1 MFEVLPVTNS
11 YKPVLSLHC
20 EIAVP
25 ALTEV
30 GSENLDASNTGLPT
44 VYSTFLASRK
54 TLASC

>member
-11 YKPVLSLHC
+11 YKPVLSLR

-25 ALTEV
+25 ALTDV